1 MKSDRANIMAVIQI
15 MFGIIIFTSSF
26 WLEDGQK
33 GTALFIYGFI
43 TVLLGVVTG
52 VLATSRKQ

>member
-15 MFGIIIFTSSF
+15 MFGIIIVTSSF
-26 WLEDGQK
+26 WLEDSKK
-33 GTALFIYGFI
+33 GTVLFIFGFV

-52 VLATSRKQ
+52 VRATSKK

>member
-26 WLEDGQK
+26 WLSDSQK
-33 GTALFIYGFI
+33 GTGLLVFGFV

-52 VLATSRKQ
+52 VLTSSKK